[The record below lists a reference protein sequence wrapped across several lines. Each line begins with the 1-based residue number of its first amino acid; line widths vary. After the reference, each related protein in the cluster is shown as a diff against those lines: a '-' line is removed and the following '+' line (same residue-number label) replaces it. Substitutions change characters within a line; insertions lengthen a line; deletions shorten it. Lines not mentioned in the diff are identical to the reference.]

1 MPFLRGKMRFDR
13 NELSG
18 AFGDLGTDFPL
29 IVGMILVGGLDAAS
43 VLILFGAMQI
53 LTGVVYGLP
62 MPVQPLKAMA
72 VIVITQR
79 VSGDVLAG
87 GGLAIGVAMLLLS
100 VTGLIDALARAVPR
114 SVVRGIQFG
123 LGLQLASLALKDYVP
138 ADGIPGFALAA
149 VAFVITIALLGNRR
163 LPPAPLLIALGVAYA
178 LALKLDGGALA
189 GAVSFALPELQPVT
203 WDAILTGA
211 VLLALPQIPLS
222 LGNSILAT
230 RQVVADLFPEKRLT
244 VRRISF
250 TYALMNLI
258 SPWFGGIPTCHGS
271 GGMVGHYT
279 FGGRTGG
286 SVVIEGSL
294 YVALGLFFSG
304 GFQTVIELF
313 PRPVLGVILLFEAVA
328 LLLLLRDMLA
338 STRDFTIVALA
349 GLAAFALPYGYL
361 VALLLGTALAYGWKS
376 EGRPQSEEIRSQTP
390 VVATQNSEV
399 RTQNP
404 ESAAEPSPQENRE
417 TPD

>member
-1 MPFLRGKMRFDR
+1 MFFRHHIRFDR

-43 VLILFGAMQI
+43 VLVLFGAMQI

-79 VSGDVLAG
+79 ISGDVLAG
-87 GGLAIGVAMLLLS
+87 GGLVIGVAMLLLS
-100 VTGLIDALARAVPR
+100 VTGLIDALARAVPK

-138 ADGIPGFALAA
+138 ADGAPGFALAA

-189 GAVSFALPELQPVT
+189 GAVSFALPKLQPVT

-244 VRRISF
+244 VRKISF

-271 GGMVGHYT
+271 GGMVGHYA

-304 GFQTVIELF
+304 GFQTAIELF
-313 PRPVLGVILLFEAVA
+313 PRPILGVILLFEAVA
-328 LLLLLRDMLA
+328 LLLLLRDMLG

-349 GLAAFALPYGYL
+349 GLAAFGLPYGYL
-361 VALLLGTALAYGWKS
+361 VALLLGTALAYWWKS
-376 EGRPQSEEIRSQTP
+376 AVRPQSEEIRSQTP

-399 RTQNP
+399 ETQNP
-404 ESAAEPSPQENRE
+404 ESPAEPSPQPKRQ